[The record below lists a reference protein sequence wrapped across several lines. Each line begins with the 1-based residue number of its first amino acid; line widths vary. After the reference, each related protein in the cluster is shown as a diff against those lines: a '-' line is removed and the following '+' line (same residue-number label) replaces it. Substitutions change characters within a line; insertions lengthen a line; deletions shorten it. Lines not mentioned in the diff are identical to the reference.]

1 MRLITK
7 SKEIDKRILDLDT
20 TQTTI
25 AKDLGMT
32 RTTVNNI
39 VRGRNKSFATAHRFT
54 HYLGG
59 KFEDYFEVD
68 YSDEERE
75 VK

>member
-25 AKDLGMT
+25 AKDLGVT

-39 VRGRNKSFATAHRFT
+39 VRGRNKSIATAHRFT

-68 YSDEERE
+68 YSDEKQE
-75 VK
+75 VR

>member
-25 AKDLGMT
+25 AKDLGIT

-59 KFEDYFEVD
+59 KFEDYFDVD
-68 YSDEERE
+68 YSDEKSET
-75 VK
+75 K